1 MAYPYMG
8 TTCHFHVVFDVHVL
22 DLNLSNTFCCRPVM
36 EANVVI
42 PWHYVQLN
50 ISWMMEYIIKS
61 QYILFPFLAIELLL
75 YIRKRNIN

>member
-1 MAYPYMG
+1 MK
-8 TTCHFHVVFDVHVL
+8 
-22 DLNLSNTFCCRPVM
+22 
-36 EANVVI
+36 ANVVI